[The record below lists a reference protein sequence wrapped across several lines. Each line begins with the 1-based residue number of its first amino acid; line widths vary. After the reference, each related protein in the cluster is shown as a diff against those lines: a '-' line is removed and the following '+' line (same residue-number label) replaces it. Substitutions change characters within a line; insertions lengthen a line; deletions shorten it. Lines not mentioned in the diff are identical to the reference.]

1 MPSII
6 IFLTTNSVFCHFF
19 WIWNCHYFVNQ
30 NQPTII
36 IHHQNIHH
44 KFIFRICI
52 VIFTNTIAFGSSIF
66 YFHRFLTTKVIYVTQ
81 CFRWRLDTN
90 MLFSIIFLLLS
101 TLMLWNSYS
110 RADFWL
116 AFSDFLFPPAILK
129 ITNAD
134 NRAHDVRGTSV
145 LRRPERSGDL
155 EPTGS
160 RTLCVLKRKRR
171 SLWPSLSFSCTE
183 WG

>member
-1 MPSII
+1 MPSVT
-6 IFLTTNSVFCHFF
+6 IFLTTNSVFCHLF

-101 TLMLWNSYS
+101 TLRL
-110 RADFWL
+110 L
-116 AFSDFLFPPAILK
+116 FLYFCDVHPLFFFLCCFHSLLPPFL
-129 ITNAD
+129 
-134 NRAHDVRGTSV
+134 
-145 LRRPERSGDL
+145 P
-155 EPTGS
+155 
-160 RTLCVLKRKRR
+160 
-171 SLWPSLSFSCTE
+171 LSWSACY
-183 WG
+183 